1 MKGAGEKF
9 MFKFVGIAGVELLA
23 APCLN
28 RRMPRTGKCQ
38 NYAACLLAYRGDV
51 ITVPDGAEFVCPDCK
66 RPLLS
71 ARADGKKPIALPMII
86 LGGISLL
93 VIMGAT
99 AVYIQVRHFRETQAT
114 GQIGTSFEQ
123 AQIAAEHGEF
133 MPSRHM
139 PAIADTPSPAPSG
152 ESAAPPVTSAGADSG
167 IRTQTPNLNL
177 QDSQNQRV
185 KTDVLKR
192 IDLMP
197 TITAE
202 EKDKLYMSV
211 ERARQMGKII
221 TIPFPSGHVALGP
234 NDVDQLRGV
243 LASAQLKP
251 FLTDPTCVLVVLG
264 FADMKGDEKANLHI
278 STERAQSVLNALR
291 DQCGVLNVMHAVGMG
306 GSTLFGNEQDAER
319 NRVVEIWAV
328 LP

>member
-1 MKGAGEKF
+1 MA
-9 MFKFVGIAGVELLA
+9 
-23 APCLN
+23 
-28 RRMPRTGKCQ
+28 RTGKCP
-38 NYAACLLAYRGDV
+38 NSSGCLLAYRGDI
-51 ITVPDGAEFVCPDCK
+51 ITVPEGEPFVCPDCK
-66 RPLLS
+66 KPLLD
-71 ARADGKKPIALPMII
+71 ARSDGRKPIAIPVIM

-93 VIMGAT
+93 VIMGAF
-99 AVYIQVRHFRETQAT
+99 AVYIQVRHFRETQAA

-123 AQIAAEHGEF
+123 AEVAAEHGEF

-139 PAIADTPSPAPSG
+139 PAIADTPTPGPSATPAPG
-152 ESAAPPVTSAGADSG
+152 DSG
-167 IRTQTPNLNL
+167 VQAQTPDLNL

-185 KTDVLKR
+185 KDDVLKR

-197 TITAE
+197 TITSE
-202 EKDKLYMSV
+202 DKDKLYMSV

-221 TIPFPSGHVALGP
+221 TIPFPSGHVALSP
-234 NDVDQLRGV
+234 ADVDQLRAV
-243 LASAQLKP
+243 VASAQLKP

-264 FADMKGDEKANLHI
+264 FADIKGDERTNLHI
-278 STERAQSVLNALR
+278 STERAQSVLNTLR
-291 DQCGVLNVMHAVGMG
+291 DRCGVLNVMHAVGMG